1 MDSTFSKALISEIR
15 SLLKYFDSMAMGLHH
30 KLSINLVK
38 QGLGVLTIGWV
49 TACLGA
55 KIGSENGEQKQG
67 AKTGSKNREQKS
79 GAKIGSKNWEH
90 KSGAKIG
97 SKNREQNLGAKI
109 GSKN

>member
-1 MDSTFSKALISEIR
+1 
-15 SLLKYFDSMAMGLHH
+15 MAMGLHH

-79 GAKIGSKNWEH
+79 GAKMGAKFGSKNWEQ
-90 KSGAKIG
+90 KL
-97 SKNREQNLGAKI
+97 E
-109 GSKN
+109 

>member
-1 MDSTFSKALISEIR
+1 
-15 SLLKYFDSMAMGLHH
+15 MAMGLHH

-79 GAKIGSKNWEH
+79 GAKIGSKNREQKW
-90 KSGAKIG
+90 
-97 SKNREQNLGAKI
+97 EQNLGAKI

>member
-1 MDSTFSKALISEIR
+1 
-15 SLLKYFDSMAMGLHH
+15 MAMGLHH

-67 AKTGSKNREQKS
+67 AK
-79 GAKIGSKNWEH
+79 
-90 KSGAKIG
+90 IG
-97 SKNREQNLGAKI
+97 SKNR
-109 GSKN
+109 

>member
-1 MDSTFSKALISEIR
+1 
-15 SLLKYFDSMAMGLHH
+15 MAMGLHH

-67 AKTGSKNREQKS
+67 AKIRSKNGSKIWEQK
-79 GAKIGSKNWEH
+79 
-90 KSGAKIG
+90 
-97 SKNREQNLGAKI
+97 LGAKI
-109 GSKN
+109 RVE

>member
-1 MDSTFSKALISEIR
+1 
-15 SLLKYFDSMAMGLHH
+15 MAMGLHH

-55 KIGSENGEQKQG
+55 KIGSEKGE

-79 GAKIGSKNWEH
+79 GAKIGSKNREQ
-90 KSGAKIG
+90 KLGAKFG
-97 SKNREQNLGAKI
+97 SKNWEQKLE
-109 GSKN
+109 

>member
-1 MDSTFSKALISEIR
+1 
-15 SLLKYFDSMAMGLHH
+15 MGLHH

-67 AKTGSKNREQKS
+67 AK
-79 GAKIGSKNWEH
+79 IGSKN
-90 KSGAKIG
+90 G
-97 SKNREQNLGAKI
+97 SKIWEQKLGAKI
-109 GSKN
+109 RVE